1 MGAFMDQRF
10 LGRFRERCLVRFSK
24 QLLPLAM
31 CGVLPLAHAFTL
43 TTTPAEAPAVQTQM
57 VGQAA
62 LEEAIDEGEGTA
74 LQLSDALSVHP
85 RPSEP
90 RTAFTQGLVSGLKGL
105 LLFIA
110 SLWGVHTLR
119 QWLFSMNRVSDRT
132 HEPCASMVEGAW
144 PKLSVIVLAHNSQ
157 ALVGEALQALC
168 HVDYPAGQLQV
179 VAVNDRSTDRTRQ
192 IIDEHATRYAGRILP
207 VHRNHG
213 LMGRAACLLSAMP
226 HVDGEFLLVLD
237 AGHRVGPALLKQ
249 LMAPFF
255 DPEVGSV
262 AGRAMPW
269 NVQANWM
276 TRLHDMSQSA
286 QQQVDQQARSNL
298 GLVPPPGSL
307 VAWRRSALV
316 SACAASSDTMADE
329 VDVAQRLSLRGW
341 LQVHQGRLH
350 AHLVVPQTW
359 EGLREQLVQRSWA
372 QHRAAGRHCLPLL
385 SSRHVSWPQKFDG
398 LVSHMQVLL
407 PALWVLAGGCVLA
420 LHLLHAADA
429 TSLGLAAL
437 ALAACSS
444 MGHLAPHFQVVTAA
458 RLDGRRRALRL
469 LPAQWCLGLPGLMAH
484 AAVSMRLLGHAARRV
499 GEVARLPLAPVRKA
513 SSQTL
518 GDDGHGPS
526 ATVVPR
532 GTDAASGAWAPNSE
546 AA

>member
-10 LGRFRERCLVRFSK
+10 LGRFRGRCLVRFSR
-24 QLLPLAM
+24 QLLPLVM
-31 CGVLPLAHAFTL
+31 CGFLPLAQAFTL
-43 TTTPAEAPAVQTQM
+43 TTTPSEAPAVQTQM
-57 VGQAA
+57 VGQAG
-62 LEEAIDEGEGTA
+62 LEEAIDESESTA

-90 RTAFTQGLVSGLKGL
+90 RAAFTQGLASGLKGL

-110 SLWGVHTLR
+110 SLWGLHTLR

-132 HEPCASMVEGAW
+132 HEPYAGMVEGAW

-157 ALVGEALQALC
+157 ALVGEALQALW
-168 HVDYPAGQLQV
+168 HVDYPAAQLQI

-192 IIDEHATRYAGRILP
+192 IIDEHAARCAGRIVP

-262 AGRAMPW
+262 SGRAMPW

-276 TRLHDMSQSA
+276 TRLHDLSQSA

-298 GLVPPPGSL
+298 GLVPLPGSL

-329 VDVAQRLSLRGW
+329 GDVAQRLSLRGW

-372 QHRAAGRHCLPLL
+372 QHRAAARHSLPLV

-437 ALAACSS
+437 ALAACNS
-444 MGHLAPHFQVVTAA
+444 MGHLAPHFQVVAAA
-458 RLDGRRRALRL
+458 RLDGRRHALRL

-484 AAVSMRLLGHAARRV
+484 AAVSMRSLGQAARRLRAV
-499 GEVARLPLAPVRKA
+499 TGLPVAPVRKA
-513 SSQTL
+513 STQTL
-518 GDDGHGPS
+518 GDQGHGSS
-526 ATVVPR
+526 ASVVPR
-532 GTDAASGAWAPNSE
+532 GADVASGAWSPKSE